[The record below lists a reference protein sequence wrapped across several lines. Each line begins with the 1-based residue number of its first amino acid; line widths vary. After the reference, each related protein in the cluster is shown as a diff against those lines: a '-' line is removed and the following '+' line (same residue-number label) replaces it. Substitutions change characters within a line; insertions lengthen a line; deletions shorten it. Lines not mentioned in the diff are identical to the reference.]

1 MLKYFYSDVGET
13 IKKDSTP
20 LTIADEKI
28 NALVIET
35 ISHQFPNHGIV
46 AEEGSKGTGKE
57 DCEWICDP
65 IDGTIP
71 FTLRFPCSVFSLAL
85 YVNKKPTFGILYD
98 PYQNKLYHAFHG
110 SQAFANG
117 TAIRVKPGK
126 LAIGDAV
133 GINTFIKESV
143 MHFDCT
149 GLSKELNNR
158 QIRTEEIHSICFF
171 SSVIASG
178 FLKSAFTPAAFIWDR
193 AASSIIVEAA
203 GGIMADENGN
213 SFDPFTTPKYLLISN
228 KDTLPEMVRLARDF
242 IVTS

>member
-1 MLKYFYSDVGET
+1 
-13 IKKDSTP
+13 
-20 LTIADEKI
+20 
-28 NALVIET
+28 
-35 ISHQFPNHGIV
+35 
-46 AEEGSKGTGKE
+46 
-57 DCEWICDP
+57 
-65 IDGTIP
+65 
-71 FTLRFPCSVFSLAL
+71 
-85 YVNKKPTFGILYD
+85 
-98 PYQNKLYHAFHG
+98 
-110 SQAFANG
+110 
-117 TAIRVKPGK
+117 
-126 LAIGDAV
+126 
-133 GINTFIKESV
+133 

-193 AASSIIVEAA
+193 AASSIIIEAA

-228 KDTLPEMVRLARDF
+228 KDTLPEMVQLARDF